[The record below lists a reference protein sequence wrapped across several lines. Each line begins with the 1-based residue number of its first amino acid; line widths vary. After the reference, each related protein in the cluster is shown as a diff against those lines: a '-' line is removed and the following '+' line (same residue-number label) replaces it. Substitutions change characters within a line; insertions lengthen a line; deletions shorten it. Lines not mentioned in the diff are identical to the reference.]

1 MLALWHN
8 CCGLMSLR
16 TNWQLGLDLIP
27 RRCFTCAPFY
37 GRVDNV
43 CARKSMA
50 ERELCGGGLKSQHD
64 SLAGRNGWQAETEM
78 CRPLMALNVAW
89 P

>member
-1 MLALWHN
+1 MCVQERA
-8 CCGLMSLR
+8 
-16 TNWQLGLDLIP
+16 WQG
-27 RRCFTCAPFY
+27 
-37 GRVDNV
+37 
-43 CARKSMA
+43 
-50 ERELCGGGLKSQHD
+50 ERAVERGLKSQHD